1 MARLIILL
9 AISFLVSAPGA
20 QAQAN
25 SAQKNSD
32 LFEGLGQE
40 QLDEPGAHWVWVT
53 DLILRHSQLF
63 DAGTGKMLAGLNS
76 AFGAFPKPPI
86 FSDTRSE
93 YYMVEAKY
101 EWGHRG
107 PRTDFVTVYD
117 AQTLKPKGQIV
128 IPTQTAESA
137 SNIGY
142 SALLDGNRLLGL
154 FNQFPTQSVS
164 IVDLEARTFVDSIP
178 TGGCAGV
185 YATGPRSFASICGD
199 GTIRRV
205 ELDARG
211 NLAKEDSTGVFFE
224 SVDDPIMM
232 KGARLGSR
240 WYFISFAGVIH
251 EVDFSQSPPT
261 THAWSGVDDAEKA
274 AGWRPGGRQLTAI
287 HRKLSRL
294 YVSFHQG
301 GPGSHKAPGPEVWV
315 FDLNT
320 RQRISRFEL
329 PNSDATAV
337 AGLTGLAGGF
347 SGWLLQK
354 IIPSTGGDTL
364 TVTQDSE
371 PLLLVRN
378 SALPVLAVL
387 DAQSGA
393 HMRDILEIGF
403 SGNRLTVPR

>member
-1 MARLIILL
+1 
-9 AISFLVSAPGA
+9 
-20 QAQAN
+20 
-25 SAQKNSD
+25 
-32 LFEGLGQE
+32 
-40 QLDEPGAHWVWVT
+40 
-53 DLILRHSQLF
+53 
-63 DAGTGKMLAGLNS
+63 
-76 AFGAFPKPPI
+76 
-86 FSDTRSE
+86 
-93 YYMVEAKY
+93 
-101 EWGHRG
+101 
-107 PRTDFVTVYD
+107 
-117 AQTLKPKGQIV
+117 LKPKGQIV

-261 THAWSGVDDAEKA
+261 THAWSGVNDAEKA
-274 AGWRPGGRQLTAI
+274 TGWRPGGRQLTAI
-287 HRKLSRL
+287 HRELSRL

-301 GPGSHKAPGPEVWV
+301 EPGSHKAPGPEVWV

-320 RQRISRFEL
+320 RQRVSRFEL

-364 TVTQDSE
+364 VVTQDSE